1 LGVIATL
8 HQIGVSN
15 LLAGAH
21 ASAPQACLSSTSGQ
35 SAMATF
41 WLVVLGMVSGTAAGL
56 LAGLIG
62 FGGGVVIVPVV
73 FYGLVETGTPGDLAA
88 HVAVGTSLAAILPAA
103 LVSSLAHWR
112 AGNTDSRF
120 FREWGPGIV
129 SGVVVAQLAA
139 PHLRGSVMTGIFA
152 LLCLTFAVRFAFPSR
167 FGPVLERPP
176 AGNFRNIAGTAIGL
190 CSGLAG
196 VGGGILTN
204 IVMTLAGMP
213 MHKSIGRAAA
223 AGVVVSLPATLVAAL
238 ASGGSAPTRIGS
250 IDLAVW
256 ASIAPAQTI
265 AAWFGARLA
274 QHVAADNLS
283 RVVAGALITTGAVMF
298 YSSIAGR

>member
-1 LGVIATL
+1 
-8 HQIGVSN
+8 
-15 LLAGAH
+15 
-21 ASAPQACLSSTSGQ
+21 
-35 SAMATF
+35 
-41 WLVVLGMVSGTAAGL
+41 
-56 LAGLIG
+56 
-62 FGGGVVIVPVV
+62 
-73 FYGLVETGTPGDLAA
+73 LAA

-103 LVSSLAHWR
+103 LVSSLTHWR
-112 AGNTDSRF
+112 AGNADIAF
-120 FREWGPGIV
+120 FREWGPGIAT
-129 SGVVVAQLAA
+129 GVVVAQLAA
-139 PHLRGSVMTGIFA
+139 PHLRGSMMTGIFA
-152 LLCLTFAVRFAFPSR
+152 LLCLTFAVRFAFPSQ
-167 FGPVLERPP
+167 FCPVLQQPP
-176 AGNFRNIAGTAIGL
+176 AGNFRRIAGTAIGL

-238 ASGGSAPTRIGS
+238 ASGASAPTRLGS

-256 ASIAPAQTI
+256 ASIAPAQTV

-283 RVVAGALITTGAVMF
+283 RVVAGALFATGTVMF